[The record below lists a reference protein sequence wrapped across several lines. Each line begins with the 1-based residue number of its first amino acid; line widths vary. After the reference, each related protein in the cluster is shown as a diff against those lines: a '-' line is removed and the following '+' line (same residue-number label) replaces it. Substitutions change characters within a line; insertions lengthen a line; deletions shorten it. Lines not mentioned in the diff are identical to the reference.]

1 MRTTFTYLGVLIHF
15 KFCQKSQEAQILK
28 NKGTWMHLHSS
39 VIVLPFTL
47 ASAVNLVPLPEINKS
62 MASP

>member
-1 MRTTFTYLGVLIHF
+1 MRTTFTYFTVLIHF
-15 KFCQKSQEAQILK
+15 KFLQKSQEVQILK

-47 ASAVNLVPLPEINKS
+47 ASAVNLVPLPESKS